1 MDRNNPFNKVTVIRS
16 SVQSRDIGFLPGDA
30 DEKMEVYIQPYRQIC
45 SDLFKRKDA
54 WDRLVEQGHIE
65 FVSTSFIRG
74 TTFSNSIIVVDEMQN
89 MTWEEL
95 DTIITRVGDK
105 SKLIMCG
112 DFRQTDLKKKDD
124 KSGLLKF
131 LDVARLMKEFVRI
144 EFHIEDIVRSSL
156 VKNYIIAKT
165 KYEDGIYE

>member
-1 MDRNNPFNKVTVIRS
+1 
-16 SVQSRDIGFLPGDA
+16 
-30 DEKMEVYIQPYRQIC
+30 
-45 SDLFKRKDA
+45 
-54 WDRLVEQGHIE
+54 
-65 FVSTSFIRG
+65 
-74 TTFSNSIIVVDEMQN
+74 VDEMQN

-95 DTIITRVGDK
+95 DTVITRVGDK

-144 EFHIEDIVRSSL
+144 EFNIEDIVRSSL
-156 VKNYIIAKT
+156 VRSYIIAKT
-165 KYEDGIYE
+165 KYEDGVYE